1 MRPSNVASVMTD
13 RARWAHCLRLRTPR
27 GPPSTDVAHGL
38 PSTLACNHRRR
49 DRELVLVFG
58 VLERQLRSQCQL
70 QFGQLGNERRLDIQ
84 RWLHVDWQ
92 LWLQQRLGGRIEL
105 ERKLGQLGVE
115 RSG

>member
-1 MRPSNVASVMTD
+1 
-13 RARWAHCLRLRTPR
+13 
-27 GPPSTDVAHGL
+27 
-38 PSTLACNHRRR
+38 
-49 DRELVLVFG
+49 VLVFG
-58 VLERQLRSQCQL
+58 FLERQLHGGRLRDDLGLRFLHGGLGLERQLRSQCQL
-70 QFGQLGNERRLDIQ
+70 QFGQLGNGRRLDIQ